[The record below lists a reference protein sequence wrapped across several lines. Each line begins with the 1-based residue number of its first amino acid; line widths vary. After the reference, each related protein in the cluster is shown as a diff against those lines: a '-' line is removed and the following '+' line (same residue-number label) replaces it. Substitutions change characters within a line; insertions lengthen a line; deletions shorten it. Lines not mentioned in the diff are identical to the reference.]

1 MLTHWS
7 YVFLALTHWYGPL
20 CLPHSMAVVPTHAG
34 RPYNSS
40 PHLRHIWSV
49 NWASIG
55 SGYGLSPV
63 RRQAITWTSAGL
75 FWTEPLGANF
85 SEIWIEILTFSFK
98 NMHLKMS
105 SAKNGSHLV
114 QGDELTMSTVLWG
127 WLECPGH
134 CAGVTRMLLGN
145 TGLCHYGRSPFLS
158 MAEQRLIQKE
168 KMLHMKY
175 LLILSYAVWEEDFT
189 YEISLQII
197 LAIGRWYFICNNF
210 SHWLRPRPA
219 THRKQAPDLQHF
231 LDTIYFWCLTVMFG
245 SDKYWAQYMWQ
256 QNCHNDNSWFSG
268 SASYIHT

>member
-114 QGDELTMSTVLWG
+114 RGDELTMSTVLWG
-127 WLECPGH
+127 WLECQDIVRGSQE
-134 CAGVTRMLLGN
+134 CCWGIQAFVTMEGARFYLW
-145 TGLCHYGRSPFLS
+145 LS
-158 MAEQRLIQKE
+158 NVSAKKRRCYIWNIFSFCLTQNE
-168 KMLHMKY
+168 KILHMKY
-175 LLILSYAVWEEDFT
+175 LHKLS
-189 YEISLQII
+189 
-197 LAIGRWYFICNNF
+197 
-210 SHWLRPRPA
+210 
-219 THRKQAPDLQHF
+219 
-231 LDTIYFWCLTVMFG
+231 
-245 SDKYWAQYMWQ
+245 
-256 QNCHNDNSWFSG
+256 
-268 SASYIHT
+268 